1 MDNYLIAVDLDDTLL
16 TAEKSITPKSKAYI
30 RKKAEE
36 GHRFIINT
44 GAALSGRGPLS
55 ENAGNS

>member
-16 TAEKSITPKSKAYI
+16 TAEKSITPKTKAYI

-44 GAALSGRGPLS
+44 GRPFRARSVI
-55 ENAGNS
+55 